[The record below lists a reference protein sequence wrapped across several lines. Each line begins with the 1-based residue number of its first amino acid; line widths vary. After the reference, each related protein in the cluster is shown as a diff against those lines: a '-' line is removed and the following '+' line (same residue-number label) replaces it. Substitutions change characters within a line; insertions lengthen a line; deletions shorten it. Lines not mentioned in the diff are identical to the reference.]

1 MPTQISIYKNDITRE
16 IGGVIYSNDD
26 RNLMQELEEYVITK
40 ELQKPRLLPE
50 LFDAIA
56 KQKVNSS
63 VWISGYYGSG
73 KSHLLKMIA
82 LVLNNKEIN
91 NKKSADIFSAKIE
104 DDFDLSNISKKT
116 VEKPLDKHIIN
127 TTIKPKNVFFGR
139 EFLLLF
145 V

>member
-1 MPTQISIYKNDITRE
+1 MPIQQSIYKNDITRE

-63 VWISGYYGSG
+63 VWISGDR
-73 KSHLLKMIA
+73 KS
-82 LVLNNKEIN
+82 V
-91 NKKSADIFSAKIE
+91 
-104 DDFDLSNISKKT
+104 
-116 VEKPLDKHIIN
+116 V
-127 TTIKPKNVFFGR
+127 
-139 EFLLLF
+139 
-145 V
+145 